1 MRSFY
6 TVELL
11 EVVVLAAVLWFASA
25 AMAEV
30 VSVFDR
36 EPPAY
41 DPCRDGRNS
50 YGRAMNCGELL
61 RQMDRDEAWER
72 RHHRFDDSG
81 RRATDPCQDGRY
93 STGRPVTCDELRER
107 LDRQER
113 RRYQR
118 FEDDDGY
125 GSGQVVEP
133 VFMK

>member
-6 TVELL
+6 TVEIL

-30 VSVFDR
+30 ISVFDR
-36 EPPAY
+36 EPHAH

-50 YGRAMNCGELL
+50 QGRAMDCTELL
-61 RQMDRDEAWER
+61 RQMDRDEAREPR
-72 RHHRFDDSG
+72 HRFDDPG
-81 RRATDPCQDGRY
+81 RQPSDPCQDGRY
-93 STGRPVTCDELRER
+93 STGRPMTCGELRER
-107 LDRQER
+107 LDRQEQ
-113 RRYQR
+113 RRYRR
-118 FEDDDGY
+118 FENDDAY

>member
-11 EVVVLAAVLWFASA
+11 EVVVLAAALWFASA

-41 DPCRDGRNS
+41 DPCRDGRYS
-50 YGRAMNCGELL
+50 QGRPMDCAEVL
-61 RQMDRDEAWER
+61 RQLDRDEAWAR
-72 RHHRFDDSG
+72 RHRFDDAG
-81 RRATDPCQDGRY
+81 RRPVDPCQDGRY
-93 STGRPVTCDELRER
+93 STGRPMTCGELRER

-118 FEDDDGY
+118 YEDDDGY